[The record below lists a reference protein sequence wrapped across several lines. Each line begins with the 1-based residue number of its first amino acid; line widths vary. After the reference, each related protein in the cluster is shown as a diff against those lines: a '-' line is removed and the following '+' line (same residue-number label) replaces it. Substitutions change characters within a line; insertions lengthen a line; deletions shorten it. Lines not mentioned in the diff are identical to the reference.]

1 MQAVETNVIEQE
13 FMPHGFCFLWQP
25 ELIWLHAISDIII
38 AVSYFTIPIT
48 ILIILQKKKQEIPF
62 IWIFWMF
69 ATFIFFCGLTHII
82 ELIAIW
88 RPIYYIEGLVK
99 VFTAAISLA
108 TAIIMFPLIPVIIAR
123 FEQLGNLYRKDKD
136 DERR

>member
-1 MQAVETNVIEQE
+1 MQELENNIIESE
-13 FMPHGFCFLWQP
+13 FMPHGFCFLWRP
-25 ELIWLHAISDIII
+25 ELIWLHAIADLVIALAYFAIPLTIFIIMH
-38 AVSYFTIPIT
+38 
-48 ILIILQKKKQEIPF
+48 KKKKDMPF
-62 IWIFWMF
+62 IWVFGMF

-123 FEQLGNLYRKDKD
+123 FEELEKLYKSPKED
-136 DERR
+136 